1 MRLVARWG
9 VVVAGAAAGSVLA
22 WWVCLELI
30 KLDEAASLGI
40 AGAVTATILAVGA
53 SWAPRRADSN
63 RPEASAGRR
72 LWSELELATIPR
84 SHTVYRR
91 SLQKSPA
98 NSNLRNTSVWLAL
111 IIVLLAVLFLA
122 SRGGFATHRDTVS
135 LLIRGSWAVVG
146 FTAAVGVVSAGIIQ
160 VGKQVFGVRGIVQ
173 RTWVLRWIE
182 TRSTEEPLWSDW
194 RERHPE
200 ISRDDT
206 VADLADAQRQLASI
220 ELQRALLGGLSPHEL
235 QRVFNLPVEQLCAQ
249 IGAAADL
256 AMSEPQDHAELLL
269 ALTGPAW
276 LKEIDSLAPPN
287 RVVNGRIFRRRSE
300 DNTAYALVAQAARS
314 GVDMMQISLGQRWQ
328 RGVRL
333 AAIYVSGLL
342 GVTAAVLVH
351 GSVLA
356 QVLLGAAALVLG
368 GFFSWLTR
376 DLVAIVE
383 RVRR

>member
-1 MRLVARWG
+1 MPDGGSGANWNSPPSRVATLYTGAPFKRAQQTATSEIQACGLPLSSCYLPCYFWPA
-9 VVVAGAAAGSVLA
+9 AGASRLTGIRSVSLFEVPGQSWALPPPSALSVL
-22 WWVCLELI
+22 E
-30 KLDEAASLGI
+30 S
-40 AGAVTATILAVGA
+40 
-53 SWAPRRADSN
+53 
-63 RPEASAGRR
+63 
-72 LWSELELATIPR
+72 SE
-84 SHTVYRR
+84 
-91 SLQKSPA
+91 
-98 NSNLRNTSVWLAL
+98 
-111 IIVLLAVLFLA
+111 
-122 SRGGFATHRDTVS
+122 
-135 LLIRGSWAVVG
+135 
-146 FTAAVGVVSAGIIQ
+146 

-256 AMSEPQDHAELLL
+256 AMSEPPDHAELLL